1 MMKIIEWFVVSSKDP
16 AKLALTVRGL
26 LIGIIPGAVIV
37 LQFLGVTDIAPADMQ
52 GFVDVVEKAIV
63 YGFGFV
69 AAVMTAYGFIR
80 KVIVSIQNAFSK
92 R

>member
-1 MMKIIEWFVVSSKDP
+1 MKIIEWFVVSSKDP

-26 LIGIIPGAVIV
+26 LVGLIPGAVIV
-37 LQFLGVTDIAPADMQ
+37 LQFLGVTDVGHADLQ
-52 GFVDVVEKAIV
+52 GIVDVVEKAIV

-69 AAVMTAYGFIR
+69 AAVMTIWGFAR
-80 KVIVSIQNAFSK
+80 KLFITIQNAFSK